1 MRECVSKPNR
11 LKQVLFFFV
20 IHQQSTLTDR
30 WVTNCSGRSS
40 SYSSVVGGSVG
51 ASNVVNPS
59 ASIAVA
65 TTMIT
70 GAVTNTNINN
80 VITNVPGTGSIS
92 TAAAA
97 AAIAGAGTIV
107 TSAAAAVTS
116 GHHFTSG
123 SLPGGSHH
131 VITTTTASAG
141 SITQTGINLMSLHGE
156 PHHGPLTGGS
166 GSISGGGSS
175 NNAACFKYVVYKQP
189 LSLDRFYIH
198 DVPGSDGSGSGSG
211 SGGGGIGSGTASN
224 PSNTTDTTD
233 TDPSSLQQSISSST
247 SNDWIRNNLPLSSQ
261 SSSSRSTLMDIS
273 NRMNLSI
280 SNNPIAKH
288 NRSSYGRNST
298 SYNRSK
304 TLNTSTISTSGVNVS
319 IHYQSEIV
327 MSIVEGRGKAKGE
340 IGIAFIDLKSIP
352 ILKVS
357 QFVDNYSLEALRS
370 KCQVYTP
377 AEIIFPHTMSSNN
390 RMMSTLIE
398 SFPDI
403 VYRPF
408 IRKFF
413 NEKRGFDI
421 IRMLAYDD
429 CQWIDLQLDN
439 KYYCLAACSALF
451 HYLIVVRQVSLSFS
465 FDF

>member
-1 MRECVSKPNR
+1 MNPEEDYPRFSPTSSTNETFIRE
-11 LKQVLFFFV
+11 F
-20 IHQQSTLTDR
+20 
-30 WVTNCSGRSS
+30 RSYAQDAAQFEFADS
-40 SYSSVVGGSVG
+40 MPF
-51 ASNVVNPS
+51 NHNDDDH
-59 ASIAVA
+59 SIRPTTTIMAVA
-65 TTMIT
+65 STSMDV
-70 GAVTNTNINN
+70 AD
-80 VITNVPGTGSIS
+80 VPENLNFNLSNDNDNDR
-92 TAAAA
+92 
-97 AAIAGAGTIV
+97 
-107 TSAAAAVTS
+107 
-116 GHHFTSG
+116 F
-123 SLPGGSHH
+123 SLPSP
-131 VITTTTASAG
+131 
-141 SITQTGINLMSLHGE
+141 SIE
-156 PHHGPLTGGS
+156 
-166 GSISGGGSS
+166 SIYS
-175 NNAACFKYVVYKQP
+175 
-189 LSLDRFYIH
+189 
-198 DVPGSDGSGSGSG
+198 
-211 SGGGGIGSGTASN
+211 
-224 PSNTTDTTD
+224 
-233 TDPSSLQQSISSST
+233 QQSISSST

-377 AEIIFPHTMSSNN
+377 TEIIFPHTMSSNN

-398 SFPDI
+398 SFPEI
-403 VYRPF
+403 IYRPF
-408 IRKFF
+408 NRKFF

-465 FDF
+465 FDFYKN